1 MIRTILVLFLLSLS
15 SCNNKTESFE
25 AENRNLKAENDS
37 LKKKMEDDDKSYWF
51 RNQTELQK
59 SLNIED
65 SLRERN
71 ELIPLKP
78 TLGGKMVFGK
88 IEVIS
93 ENWIIGDYNDGHVE
107 GTSIWKYTI
116 AENGKVE
123 FLLLNSV
130 TS

>member
-1 MIRTILVLFLLSLS
+1 MVRTILILFLLSLS
-15 SCNNKTESFE
+15 SCNNNTESFE
-25 AENRNLKAENDS
+25 VENRNLKAENDS
-37 LKKKMEDDDKSYWF
+37 LKKKMEDEDKSYWF

-88 IEVIS
+88 IEMIS
-93 ENWIIGDYNDGHVE
+93 EKWIIGDYNDGHVE

-130 TS
+130 AP